1 MVDRT
6 ISYSSRGPLA
16 LRNGGRAVPCPPSR
30 GKAASWLER
39 PDKVGEVYGSSLM
52 YRVYIIQSERNGSY
66 YVGYSEDVVRRLE
79 QHNAGKVKATRY
91 RKPYRLVYQETYL
104 TETEA
109 RQREHYI
116 KSQKSKKFI
125 EGLIGKGNRGL

>member
-1 MVDRT
+1 
-6 ISYSSRGPLA
+6 
-16 LRNGGRAVPCPPSR
+16 
-30 GKAASWLER
+30 
-39 PDKVGEVYGSSLM
+39 M